1 MLKQW
6 TFEDIIL
13 EYVIFIIKLK
23 DKNLISVCSL
33 YVTFGNFAIFKRS
46 Y

>member
-13 EYVIFIIKLK
+13 ESVLFIIKLK
-23 DKNLISVCSL
+23 DKNLISVCSF
-33 YVTFGNFAIFKRS
+33 YVTFGNFCNF
-46 Y
+46 